1 MLFVCILLE
10 LRNLR
15 ALCSNGIFICSN
27 LILQLLV
34 CICASCCFCIDFSG
48 IFIYTSRKISS
59 TIGQRSIDTGLLF
72 QCIDLPMLFVYSL
85 IECIDFTGICI
96 DFTGIFIDF
105 TGICIHTIT
114 QTKST
119 IGQRSIDTGFLFQ
132 CIDLPML
139 FVCILIEFVQC
150 ATDGII
156 FLNNISILLIISAL
170 IQLTENS
177 FDIVLICINLI
188 HLFSIESTIGI
199 IPLSLELFDSSLV
212 LCNLILYVIEPPSR
226 YGDLILQLIHRIF
239 TLLSFVLNSSCI
251 RSDIILIRFDI
262 GLSSLLVQFRVNI
275 VHIIDMINRILRHV
289 LLELSDLRALCSDL
303 SL

>member
-1 MLFVCILLE
+1 
-10 LRNLR
+10 
-15 ALCSNGIFICSN
+15 
-27 LILQLLV
+27 
-34 CICASCCFCIDFSG
+34 
-48 IFIYTSRKISS
+48 
-59 TIGQRSIDTGLLF
+59 
-72 QCIDLPMLFVYSL
+72 MLFVYSL

-139 FVCILIEFVQC
+139 FVCILIEIFQR

-212 LCNLILYVIEPPSR
+212 LCNLIL
-226 YGDLILQLIHRIF
+226 QLIHRIF

-275 VHIIDMINRILRHV
+275 VHIIDMIDRILRHV
-289 LLELSDLRALCSDL
+289 LLKLSDLRALCSDL

>member
-1 MLFVCILLE
+1 
-10 LRNLR
+10 
-15 ALCSNGIFICSN
+15 
-27 LILQLLV
+27 
-34 CICASCCFCIDFSG
+34 
-48 IFIYTSRKISS
+48 
-59 TIGQRSIDTGLLF
+59 
-72 QCIDLPMLFVYSL
+72 MLFVYSL

-132 CIDLPML
+132 CLDLPML
-139 FVCILIEFVQC
+139 FVCILIEIFQR

-177 FDIVLICINLI
+177 SDIVLIRFNLFR
-188 HLFSIESTIGI
+188 LFRNVGSARFFD
-199 IPLSLELFDSSLV
+199 LFLERSDRVRV
-212 LCNLILYVIEPPSR
+212 LCNLIRYVIEPPSR

>member
-1 MLFVCILLE
+1 MLV
-10 LRNLR
+10 
-15 ALCSNGIFICSN
+15 
-27 LILQLLV
+27 
-34 CICASCCFCIDFSG
+34 
-48 IFIYTSRKISS
+48 
-59 TIGQRSIDTGLLF
+59 
-72 QCIDLPMLFVYSL
+72 VYSL

-139 FVCILIEFVQC
+139 VVCILIEIFQR

-212 LCNLILYVIEPPSR
+212 LCNLIL
-226 YGDLILQLIHRIF
+226 
-239 TLLSFVLNSSCI
+239 
-251 RSDIILIRFDI
+251 
-262 GLSSLLVQFRVNI
+262 
-275 VHIIDMINRILRHV
+275 
-289 LLELSDLRALCSDL
+289 
-303 SL
+303 

>member
-1 MLFVCILLE
+1 MF
-10 LRNLR
+10 
-15 ALCSNGIFICSN
+15 
-27 LILQLLV
+27 LV
-34 CICASCCFCIDFSG
+34 CFLQVVNCFFTSFFFCFDLLGIYID
-48 IFIYTSRKISS
+48 TSTQISS
-59 TIGQRSIDTGLLF
+59 TIGQRSIDTGFLF

-139 FVCILIEFVQC
+139 FVCILIEIFQR

-212 LCNLILYVIEPPSR
+212 LCNLIL
-226 YGDLILQLIHRIF
+226 
-239 TLLSFVLNSSCI
+239 
-251 RSDIILIRFDI
+251 
-262 GLSSLLVQFRVNI
+262 
-275 VHIIDMINRILRHV
+275 
-289 LLELSDLRALCSDL
+289 
-303 SL
+303 